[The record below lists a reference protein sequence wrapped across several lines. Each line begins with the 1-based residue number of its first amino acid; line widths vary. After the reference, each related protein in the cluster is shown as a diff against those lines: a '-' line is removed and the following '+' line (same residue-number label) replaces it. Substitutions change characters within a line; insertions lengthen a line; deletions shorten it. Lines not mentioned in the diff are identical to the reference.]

1 MRGAC
6 HAPRTHTHPPTQQLL
21 AEMGQTVPKEFDFI
35 REARLQTALGARLAV
50 ATCGRVIAPRA
61 LPGLTSRAV
70 LVMERLHGVP
80 LSSIVREATGPG
92 GLGAVPPAT
101 LSAARAGVKTL
112 VESYAS
118 QIFDGGLFH
127 ADPHPGNMLL
137 LTDGDG
143 RAFDGRLG
151 LLDYGQVKALSA
163 ARRVRGGWTRTER
176 EERREKNTHS
186 PPAPPPPISQRFLAH
201 LIIAIDDGDAD
212 AVVAALA
219 DMGLTPPPG
228 SPNSPPPLLAT
239 ILASVVFDTAP
250 LPAASVNPLDDTGR
264 SVLKMVPLSDFPSD
278 LFQVGRTLMLLRG
291 LTHALGVD
299 VSSASLWRPAAERA
313 AAEGEVAALARAA
326 ANKALD
332 NGDDHVD
339 EDA

>member
-1 MRGAC
+1 
-6 HAPRTHTHPPTQQLL
+6 
-21 AEMGQTVPKEFDFI
+21 MGQTVPKEFDFI
-35 REARLQTALGARLAV
+35 REARLQAALGARLAV
-50 ATCGRVIAPRA
+50 ATRGRVIAPRA

-80 LSSIVREATGPG
+80 LSTIVREATGPG
-92 GLGAVPPAT
+92 GVAAVPPAT
-101 LSAARAGVKTL
+101 LAAARAGVAAL
-112 VESYAS
+112 VESYAA
-118 QIFDGGLFH
+118 QVFGGGLFH

-137 LTDGDG
+137 LTRGDG
-143 RAFDGRLG
+143 GPFDGRLG

-163 ARRVRGGWTRTER
+163 ARRVSRDGAREQGGRPHKT
-176 EERREKNTHS
+176 THKTH
-186 PPAPPPPISQRFLAH
+186 PPSLPPFQRLLAH

-219 DMGLTPPPG
+219 DMGLLPPPG
-228 SPNSPPPLLAT
+228 SVDSPPPLLAA
-239 ILASVVFDTAP
+239 ILTSVVFDTAP

-291 LTHALGVD
+291 LTHALGMD
-299 VSSASLWRPAAERA
+299 ISSASMWRAAAERA
-313 AAEGEVAALARAA
+313 AAEGEASALARAA